1 MTMANTI
8 SILDGNHFV
17 VSDRQGD
24 LEATPTVVHGL
35 FLNDTRYLS
44 RWVLT
49 INGQQPKLLSVD
61 DTAYYRVQ
69 HFMALA
75 TGAVYIDSHLSV
87 IRQRAIGDGF
97 HETLVLRNHGA
108 EPVDLDVHIEAAA
121 DFADLFEVKNM
132 LQKKGTPYRKIEDKT
147 LVLGYSRDQ
156 FHRETRVTSSVD
168 AQMDE
173 KGLSYRVRLAPRSDW
188 STNFDIEVV
197 KKVET
202 H

>member
-8 SILDGNHFV
+8 SILEGNHFV

-87 IRQRAIGDGF
+87 VRQRAIGEGF
-97 HETLVLRNHGA
+97 HETLVLANHGKD
-108 EPVDLDVHIEAAA
+108 PVDLDIRIEAAA

-132 LQKKGTPYRKIEDKT
+132 LRKKGDHYRQVEDGT
-147 LVLGYSRDQ
+147 LVLGYRRDR
-156 FHRETRVTSSVD
+156 FRREVRVTSSAD
-168 AQMDE
+168 AQM
-173 KGLSYRVRLAPRSDW
+173 
-188 STNFDIEVV
+188 
-197 KKVET
+197 
-202 H
+202 